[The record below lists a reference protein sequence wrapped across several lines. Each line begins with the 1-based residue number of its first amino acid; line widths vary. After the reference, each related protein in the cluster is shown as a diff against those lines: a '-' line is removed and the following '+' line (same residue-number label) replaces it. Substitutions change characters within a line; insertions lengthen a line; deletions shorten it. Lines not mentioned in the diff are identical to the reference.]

1 MTAAIQSLDRTRL
14 VDFSQLSHREYS
26 AEKGVT
32 ALLLMPSN
40 LEITQAGDRLRE
52 ESVSPTET
60 VLDLAPPVVDAPA
73 RLDETGVELKRG
85 AFLNTIAMLASNFR
99 GIFTFLV
106 ARLLGPAALGIFSVA
121 WSTTDII
128 SKIGVLGLDNAIT
141 TFIARSEA
149 VGDRARSRA
158 LFRIAVVLG
167 VAQSIITAVVVI
179 LGLRFFNNRLHIQ
192 PQMVSALAL
201 VLCAMPGLALYRI
214 STAISRGMK
223 VMQHDI
229 YSRGMMEPIATT
241 LAFLFAVA
249 VGFKQS
255 SPEVAAI
262 VGTAASGLIALALA
276 STLFRHVPPQRE
288 VVSPFGEARSLLAY
302 SAPISIYQL
311 INAFIARLDL
321 LMLGYFVGRAPG
333 VTLATVGVYSAVIGT
348 ANGLRKVNQ
357 AFNPIFAPVVAGMT
371 ATGDHEIAA
380 ATYARLAQ
388 WMLWILLPLVA
399 VMSLAGSTILL
410 IYGPAFWQG
419 GVWLGI
425 VALASAIN
433 AFVALGETVIMVQRP
448 HLNLLHSSITCTVA
462 AAGLLWLIPRFGV
475 MGAAFGIL
483 LPYVVQGILRY
494 ATLRWVFHWKDS
506 WSDIRPPLIAAG
518 IALVPTLVC
527 RLFLGGIAGQVI
539 SAAAFLAV
547 FGVQWL
553 QHHIHRKDERP

>member
-1 MTAAIQSLDRTRL
+1 MMSNTEIAEAPQRLGGKPPDRM
-14 VDFSQLSHREYS
+14 EI
-26 AEKGVT
+26 
-32 ALLLMPSN
+32 AL
-40 LEITQAGDRLRE
+40 E
-52 ESVSPTET
+52 V
-60 VLDLAPPVVDAPA
+60 APPVVDAPA
-73 RLDETGVELKRG
+73 RVDATGVELKRG

-106 ARLLGPAALGIFSVA
+106 ARLLGAAALGLFSVA

-149 VGDRARSRA
+149 VGDRARSRS
-158 LFRIAVVLG
+158 LFRVAIVLG
-167 VAQSIITAVVVI
+167 MVQSALTAGVVMAA
-179 LGLRFFNNRLHIQ
+179 LHYFNGRLHVQ
-192 PQMVSALAL
+192 PQMVSALTL

-229 YSRGMMEPIATT
+229 YSRGMTEPVATT
-241 LAFLFAVA
+241 LAFLLAIA

-262 VGTAASGLIALALA
+262 LGTAASGVAALALA
-276 STLFRHVPPQRE
+276 GRLFHDAPARTDL
-288 VVSPFGEARSLLAY
+288 VSALSQARSLLAY
-302 SAPISIYQL
+302 AAPISIYQL

-321 LMLGYFVGRAPG
+321 ILLGYFVGRAPG
-333 VTLATVGVYSAVIGT
+333 VTLATVGVYSAVIGV

-371 ATGDHEIAA
+371 ATGDHETAA

-399 VMSLAGSTILL
+399 VLSLAGHSILL
-410 IYGPAFWQG
+410 VYGPAFWQG
-419 GVWLGI
+419 GAWLGI
-425 VALASAIN
+425 VALASATN

-448 HLNLLHSSITCTVA
+448 HLNLLHSSITCAVA
-462 AAGLLWLIPRFGV
+462 FAGLLWLIPRFGPL
-475 MGAAFGIL
+475 GAAVGIL
-483 LPYVVQGILRY
+483 LPYIVQGTLRY

-506 WSDIRPPLIAAG
+506 WSDISPPLVAAG
-518 IALVPTLVC
+518 IALAPALVC
-527 RLFLGGIAGQVI
+527 RAFLSGM
-539 SAAAFLAV
+539 AAQITSGAVFLAV
-547 FGVQWL
+547 FGVQWWR
-553 QHHIHRKDERP
+553 HHIHRRDKHP

>member
-1 MTAAIQSLDRTRL
+1 MMSNI
-14 VDFSQLSHREYS
+14 EI
-26 AEKGVT
+26 AE
-32 ALLLMPSN
+32 AS
-40 LEITQAGDRLRE
+40 DRLRDQL
-52 ESVSPTET
+52 VRAMDAT
-60 VLDLAPPVVDAPA
+60 LDVPPPAVDAPA
-73 RLDETGVELKRG
+73 RVDETGVELKRG

-149 VGDRARSRA
+149 VGDRARSRS
-158 LFRIAVVLG
+158 LFHVAVVLG
-167 VAQSIITAVVVI
+167 VAQSFVTAVIVI
-179 LGLRFFNNRLHIQ
+179 LALRFFNNRLHLQ

-214 STAISRGMK
+214 SSAISRGMK

-229 YSRGMMEPIATT
+229 YSRGMTEPIATT
-241 LAFLFAVA
+241 LAFLLALA
-249 VGFKQS
+249 VGFKES

-276 STLFRHVPPQRE
+276 STLFRHLPAHTE
-288 VVSPFGEARSLLAY
+288 VVSPVGEARSLLRYA
-302 SAPISIYQL
+302 APISIYQL

-321 LMLGYFVGRAPG
+321 ILLGYFVGRVPG
-333 VTLATVGVYSAVIGT
+333 VTLATVGVYGAALGT

-371 ATGDHEIAA
+371 ATGDHDVAA

-399 VMSLAGSTILL
+399 VMSLAGGTILL
-410 IYGPAFWQG
+410 IYGPAFQQG

-448 HLNLLHSSITCTVA
+448 HLNLLHSSITFTVA

-483 LPYVVQGILRY
+483 LTYVVQGILRY
-494 ATLRWVFHWKDS
+494 TTLRWIFHWKDS

-518 IALVPTLVC
+518 IALVPALVC
-527 RLFLGGIAGQVI
+527 RLFLGGITGQVI

-553 QHHIHRKDERP
+553 QHHIHRKDEYP

>member
-1 MTAAIQSLDRTRL
+1 MTRNI
-14 VDFSQLSHREYS
+14 
-26 AEKGVT
+26 
-32 ALLLMPSN
+32 
-40 LEITQAGDRLRE
+40 EIAQACDRLRE
-52 ESVSPTET
+52 ESERTT
-60 VLDLAPPVVDAPA
+60 GGVLDVPPPAEDAPA
-73 RLDETGVELKRG
+73 RVDETGVELKRG

-106 ARLLGPAALGIFSVA
+106 ARMLGPAALGIFSVA

-149 VGDRARSRA
+149 MGNRVRSRA
-158 LFRIAVVLG
+158 LFRAAVVLG
-167 VAQSIITAVVVI
+167 VAQSVVTAAIVI
-179 LGLRFFNNRLHIQ
+179 VGLRFFNNRLHVQ

-229 YSRGMMEPIATT
+229 YSRGMTEPIATT
-241 LAFLFAVA
+241 LAFLLALA
-249 VGFKQS
+249 VGFKES

-276 STLFRHVPPQRE
+276 STLFRHMPAQTD
-288 VVSPFGEARSLLAY
+288 VVSPLGEARSLLAY
-302 SAPISIYQL
+302 AAPISIYQL

-321 LMLGYFVGRAPG
+321 IMLGYFVGRAPG

-371 ATGDHEIAA
+371 ATGDHDVAA

-399 VMSLAGSTILL
+399 VMSL
-410 IYGPAFWQG
+410 

-425 VALASAIN
+425 IALASAIN

-462 AAGLLWLIPRFGV
+462 AAGLLWLIPRFGA

-483 LPYVVQGILRY
+483 LPYLVQGMLRY

-518 IALVPTLVC
+518 IAFVPALIC
-527 RLFLGGIAGQVI
+527 RAFLGGIAGQVI

-553 QHHIHRKDERP
+553 QHHIHRKDEYP

>member
-1 MTAAIQSLDRTRL
+1 MTHKTEIAQASDALHDESVRA
-14 VDFSQLSHREYS
+14 SE
-26 AEKGVT
+26 
-32 ALLLMPSN
+32 ALL
-40 LEITQAGDRLRE
+40 D
-52 ESVSPTET
+52 V
-60 VLDLAPPVVDAPA
+60 PPPASDAPA
-73 RLDETGVELKRG
+73 RVDQTGVELKRG

-106 ARLLGPAALGIFSVA
+106 ARMLGPAALGIFSVA

-128 SKIGVLGLDNAIT
+128 SKIGVLGLDNTIT

-149 VGDRARSRA
+149 VGDRARSRT

-167 VAQSIITAVVVI
+167 VTQSVITAGIVI
-179 LGLRFFNNRLHIQ
+179 VGLRLFNNRLHVQ

-229 YSRGMMEPIATT
+229 YSRGMTEPIATT
-241 LAFLFAVA
+241 LAFLLALA
-249 VGFKQS
+249 VGFKES

-276 STLFRHVPPQRE
+276 SKLFRHVPTQTD
-288 VVSPFGEARSLLAY
+288 VISPLREARSLIAY
-302 SAPISIYQL
+302 GAPISIYQL

-333 VTLATVGVYSAVIGT
+333 VTLATVGIYSAVIGT

-357 AFNPIFAPVVAGMT
+357 TFNPIFAPVVAGMT
-371 ATGDHEIAA
+371 ATGDHDVAA
-380 ATYARLAQ
+380 ATYARLAE

-399 VMSLAGSTILL
+399 VLSLAGSTILL

-419 GVWLGI
+419 GLWLGI
-425 VALASAIN
+425 VALASATN
-433 AFVALGETVIMVQRP
+433 AFVSLGETVIMVQRP
-448 HLNLLHSSITCTVA
+448 RLNLLHSAVTCVVA
-462 AAGLLWLIPRFGV
+462 FAGLLWLIPRFGAL
-475 MGAAFGIL
+475 GAAVGIL

-494 ATLRWVFHWKDS
+494 VTLRWVFRWKDS
-506 WSDIRPPLIAAG
+506 WSDISPPLIAAASA
-518 IALVPTLVC
+518 IIPALIC
-527 RLFLGGIAGQVI
+527 RGFLSGVVAQIT
-539 SAAAFLAV
+539 SAAVFLLV
-547 FGVQWL
+547 FGVQWWR
-553 QHHIHRKDERP
+553 HHWQFHLRRS

>member
-1 MTAAIQSLDRTRL
+1 
-14 VDFSQLSHREYS
+14 
-26 AEKGVT
+26 
-32 ALLLMPSN
+32 MPSN
-40 LEITQAGDRLRE
+40 LEITPANHRLHE
-52 ESVSPTET
+52 ESASPTEIA
-60 VLDLAPPVVDAPA
+60 LDVAPPVVDAPA
-73 RLDETGVELKRG
+73 RVDETGVELKRG

-106 ARLLGPAALGIFSVA
+106 AQMLGPAALGIFSVA

-149 VGDRARSRA
+149 VANRARSRA
-158 LFRIAVVLG
+158 LFQIAVVLG
-167 VAQSIITAVVVI
+167 VAQSIVTALIVI
-179 LGLRFFNNRLHIQ
+179 IALRLFNNRLHVQ

-214 STAISRGMK
+214 STAVSRGMK

-229 YSRGMMEPIATT
+229 YSRGMTEPIATT
-241 LAFLFAVA
+241 LAFLLALA
-249 VGFKQS
+249 VGFKES

-262 VGTAASGLIALALA
+262 VGTAASGLIALTLA
-276 STLFRHVPPQRE
+276 STLFRHVPAHTDD
-288 VVSPFGEARSLLAY
+288 VSPLGEARALIAY
-302 SAPISIYQL
+302 VAAISIYQL

-321 LMLGYFVGRAPG
+321 LMLGYLAGRAPG
-333 VTLATVGVYSAVIGT
+333 VTLATAGVYSAVIGT

-357 AFNPIFAPVVAGMT
+357 TFNPIFAPVVAGMT
-371 ATGDHEIAA
+371 ATGDHDVAA

-399 VMSLAGSTILL
+399 VLSLAGSTILL
-410 IYGPAFWQG
+410 IYGPAFQQG

-425 VALASAIN
+425 VALASALI
-433 AFVALGETVIMVQRP
+433 AFVALGESVIMVQRP
-448 HLNLLHSSITCTVA
+448 HLNVLHSVITCAVA
-462 AAGLLWLIPRFGV
+462 AAGLLWFIPRFGAL
-475 MGAAFGIL
+475 GAAFGIL

-527 RLFLGGIAGQVI
+527 RLFLGGIVGQVI

-553 QHHIHRKDERP
+553 QHHIHRKDEYP

>member
-1 MTAAIQSLDRTRL
+1 MSYNLD
-14 VDFSQLSHREYS
+14 
-26 AEKGVT
+26 
-32 ALLLMPSN
+32 
-40 LEITQAGDRLRE
+40 ITQASDRPRE
-52 ESVSPTET
+52 EAVSATN
-60 VLDLAPPVVDAPA
+60 VALDVAPLVVDAPA
-73 RLDETGVELKRG
+73 RVDQTGVELKRG
-85 AFLNTIAMLASNFR
+85 AFLYTIAMLASNFR

-149 VGDRARSRA
+149 VGDRARSRS
-158 LFRIAVVLG
+158 LFRIAVILG
-167 VAQSIITAVVVI
+167 IVQSIITAGIVI
-179 LGLRFFNNRLHIQ
+179 VALRLFNDRLHVQ
-192 PQMVSALAL
+192 PQLVSALTL

-229 YSRGMMEPIATT
+229 YSRGMTEPIATT
-241 LAFLFAVA
+241 LAFLLAIA
-249 VGFKQS
+249 VGFKES

-262 VGTAASGLIALALA
+262 LGTAASGFIALVLA
-276 STLFRHVPPQRE
+276 STLFRDVPARKDPM
-288 VVSPFGEARSLLAY
+288 SPLSEARSLLAY
-302 SAPISIYQL
+302 SAPISVYQL

-321 LMLGYFVGRAPG
+321 LLLGYFVGRAPG
-333 VTLATVGVYSAVIGT
+333 VTLGTVGVYSAVIGT

-371 ATGDHEIAA
+371 ATGNHEIAA

-399 VMSLAGSTILL
+399 VLSLAGSTILL

-419 GVWLGI
+419 GVWLAI
-425 VALASAIN
+425 VALASATN

-448 HLNLLHSSITCTVA
+448 HLNLLHSAITCAVA
-462 AAGLLWLIPRFGV
+462 FVGLLWLIPRFGPL
-475 MGAAFGIL
+475 GAAFGIL
-483 LPYVVQGILRY
+483 LPYVVQGVLRY

-506 WSDIRPPLIAAG
+506 WSDISPPLIAAG
-518 IALVPTLVC
+518 IAIVPAVVC
-527 RLFLGGIAGQVI
+527 RAFLSASVGQVV
-539 SAAAFLAV
+539 SAVVFLAV
-547 FGVQWL
+547 FGVQWW
-553 QHHIHRKDERP
+553 QHHIHRKDKHP